1 MVLVEIL
8 IHVYDTLYLS
18 GLFNSLHLSLVC
30 HSCDISVFS
39 SLSLCLCWGLGDC
52 CTPVIT
58 CLDLALSS
66 CFLLIFGYILYSQWL
81 WIFYKK
87 Y

>member
-18 GLFNSLHLSLVC
+18 GLFNSLHLSFVC

-39 SLSLCLCWGLGDC
+39 SLSLCLCCGHL
-52 CTPVIT
+52 PR
-58 CLDLALSS
+58 L
-66 CFLLIFGYILYSQWL
+66 LYSGYHLLGFGPKLMLPPHFWL
-81 WIFYKK
+81 YSLFPVALDFY
-87 Y
+87 